1 MDPWAKDVEA
11 LNLSR
16 SGGLPGPKR
25 VPLFLKVLHG
35 ADTRDKRLVALKVGA
50 AALPVLA
57 TRCRCLLWHTLPQ
70 HYQCHHQVLAG
81 LIVTYEVCLEGCR

>member
-1 MDPWAKDVEA
+1 MCCVWCSEEEEEEADPWAKDVEA

-50 AALPVLA
+50 AALPVLPDDSA
-57 TRCRCLLWHTLPQ
+57 ACFLTPCSS
-70 HYQCHHQVLAG
+70 AG
-81 LIVTYEVCLEGCR
+81 Q